1 MLPEYFILFDAKFTS
16 NDNDIS
22 NKNMYEIINLHA
34 LKINYKNN
42 KFTIID
48 TFDSYIKPIIN
59 PILSNKT
66 IHNTN
71 ITQETI
77 NNYGSSFNKFIADF
91 YDFSNNIN
99 NKPYKLPLYSYNNDF
114 ILIKNNLI
122 LNKFTEFSKYYI
134 WENMF
139 YDIKYIF
146 KKYNIDTDKYT
157 SSTLYEYFIDNKSNS
172 KNIKIQTSNFNTY
185 SLFIALQYLF
195 AK

>member
-91 YDFSNNIN
+91 YDFSNNI
-99 NKPYKLPLYSYNNDF
+99 
-114 ILIKNNLI
+114 
-122 LNKFTEFSKYYI
+122 
-134 WENMF
+134 
-139 YDIKYIF
+139 
-146 KKYNIDTDKYT
+146 
-157 SSTLYEYFIDNKSNS
+157 TL
-172 KNIKIQTSNFNTY
+172 
-185 SLFIALQYLF
+185 
-195 AK
+195 